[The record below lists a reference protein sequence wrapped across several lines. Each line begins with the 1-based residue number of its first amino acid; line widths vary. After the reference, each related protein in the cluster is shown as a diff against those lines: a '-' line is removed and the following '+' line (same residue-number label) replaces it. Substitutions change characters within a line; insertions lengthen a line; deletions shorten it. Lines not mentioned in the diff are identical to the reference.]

1 MGKLVIIKDWD
12 VFHVKKKKKK
22 HNGGK
27 HRQNH
32 KEKPI
37 SVCFPS
43 DTGRG
48 IHLSAGQ

>member
-1 MGKLVIIKDWD
+1 MGMLVIIKDWE
-12 VFHVKKKKKK
+12 VFHVKKRKK

-32 KEKPI
+32 KGKPI

-43 DTGRG
+43 DTGR
-48 IHLSAGQ
+48 